1 MMRSGLL
8 REVLER
14 RLAVRSIEH
23 LVSLRAKPHAE
34 ELADGRLV
42 IDHEDADGWSAHAAS
57 SNVSASVVT
66 GRVMVNT
73 APVSVRSVPGRD
85 GAAHGLDEASRDRQA
100 KPGSRTHPIALLCPI
115 EFIEDALQILR
126 RDTRPLVHDLKAN

>member
-1 MMRSGLL
+1 MPLHIRQAEVENDEVGLL

-14 RLAVRSIEH
+14 RLAARSIEH

-42 IDHEDADGWSAHAAS
+42 IDHEDTDGWSAHAAS

-73 APVSVRSVPGRD
+73 APGRSDRFPAAMVPPM
-85 GAAHGLDEASRDRQA
+85 ASM
-100 KPGSRTHPIALLCPI
+100 KPREIARPSPVPARTRSPFCA
-115 EFIEDALQILR
+115 R
-126 RDTRPLVHDLKAN
+126 